1 MTSRPIAA
9 MFAALFIAFAVS
21 PLGAAEPPSS
31 SSVEM
36 WRNANCGCCGK
47 WARHLEANGFTV
59 KINESGG
66 DKLRQIK
73 KLASIS
79 PELESCHTAR
89 VGGYLVEGHVPAAD
103 VQRLL
108 AEKPDAVGLVVPGMP
123 VGSPGME
130 SADGTTEPYEVLLL
144 KKDGSTEV
152 FARH

>member
-1 MTSRPIAA
+1 MTLRHIAA
-9 MFAALFIAFAVS
+9 AFAALFLAFSAS
-21 PLGAAEPPSS
+21 PLAAAEPAAT
-31 SSVEM
+31 SVEM

-47 WARHLEANGFTV
+47 WAAHLEANGFTV

-73 KLASIS
+73 KLASVS
-79 PELESCHTAR
+79 PELESCHTAK

-130 SADGTTEPYEVLLL
+130 VGSTKEPYDVLLL

-152 FARH
+152 WAKH